1 MLIMVTVVNTTV
13 LCTWNLLIG
22 WILTVSTK
30 KKKKKDDCEVVNTL
44 IGSIVEINSQC
55 ICTSNTL

>member
-30 KKKKKDDCEVVNTL
+30 KKKKKMTVRW
-44 IGSIVEINSQC
+44 
-55 ICTSNTL
+55 